1 MSPKTFHACPC
12 SWTRPFG
19 RASKPRAC
27 YAADK
32 VGRIMLQTLYEQGLR
47 HGVDSF
53 NEWVTLNLIHDGQR
67 CMGVNA

>member
-1 MSPKTFHACPC
+1 
-12 SWTRPFG
+12 
-19 RASKPRAC
+19 
-27 YAADK
+27 
-32 VGRIMLQTLYEQGLR
+32 MLQTLYEQGLR